1 MLPLHQSPVTERQYS
16 AASAAGHP
24 MRAAFLIIAT
34 TLVALCSGC
43 VIQPIQLRAVQP
55 DGRPVEGVDVYRNT
69 LGWFKIF
76 ASDDEPFVSD
86 ADGVAGFTLFSRR
99 TSLTVF
105 KPGYEP
111 RQVIVMPY
119 DGVRQEI
126 RGEGETTIDFD
137 LVKGKEPIDFP
148 LVPVTRTPIEVR
160 VRDEDGRPVEG
171 ATVYLSTFIYLKEQ
185 GAEESRGRLPVQQA
199 STAADG
205 LAQVEFISGFMNRV
219 VVRAP
224 GRVGAAVE
232 LRAPRSLDVTA
243 RSRETRQVSF
253 RVIDRRSKLPLTGAV
268 VSAGQSSD
276 GLPPDPDAFSV
287 TTPSGGVT
295 EPITLARRVP
305 LYVHVKAPPGY
316 KDTDVHLEWRK
327 LVESPLPV
335 FEATIGLQRK

>member
-1 MLPLHQSPVTERQYS
+1 
-16 AASAAGHP
+16 

-34 TLVALCSGC
+34 TLAALCSGC

-86 ADGVAGFTLFSRR
+86 GDGVAGFTLFSRR

-119 DGVRQEI
+119 DGVRTDI

-137 LVKGKEPIDFP
+137 RVKGKEPIDFP
-148 LVPVTRTPIEVR
+148 LVPVTRTPIE
-160 VRDEDGRPVEG
+160 G

-185 GAEESRGRLPVQQA
+185 GAEQSRGRLPVQQA
-199 STAADG
+199 LTAADG

-224 GRVGAAVE
+224 GRVGTSVE
-232 LRAPRSLDVTA
+232 LRTPRSLDVLA
-243 RSRETRQVSF
+243 RSRETREVSF
-253 RVIDRRSKLPLTGAV
+253 RVIDRRSKLPLSGAV

-287 TTPSGGVT
+287 TTPTGGVT
-295 EPITLARRVP
+295 PPITLARRVP
-305 LYVHVKAPPGY
+305 LYVHVKAPAGY
-316 KDTDVHLEWRK
+316 KDTDIHLEWRK
-327 LVESPLPV
+327 LVDSPLPV
-335 FEATIGLQRK
+335 FEATIGLERR

>member
-24 MRAAFLIIAT
+24 MRAAFLIVAT
-34 TLVALCSGC
+34 TLAALCSGC

-76 ASDDEPFVSD
+76 ASDDEPFVSGT
-86 ADGVAGFTLFSRR
+86 DGVAGFTLYSRR

-119 DGVRQEI
+119 DGVRQDI

-137 LVKGKEPIDFP
+137 RVKGKEPIDFR

-160 VRDEDGRPVEG
+160 VRDEDGRAVEG

-185 GAEESRGRLPVQQA
+185 GAEQSRGRLPVQQSA
-199 STAADG
+199 TADDG
-205 LAQVEFISGFMNRV
+205 IARVEFISGFMNRV

-224 GRVGAAVE
+224 GRVGSSVE
-232 LRAPRSLDVTA
+232 LRSPRSVELVA
-243 RSRETRQVSF
+243 AERETRPVAF
-253 RVIDRRSKLPLTGAV
+253 RVIDRRSKLPLAGAV
-268 VSAGQSSD
+268 VSAGQASD

-287 TTPSGGVT
+287 TTPTGGLTDSIV
-295 EPITLARRVP
+295 LARRVP
-305 LYVHVKAPPGY
+305 LYVHVKAPSGY
-316 KDTDVHLEWRK
+316 KDTDVHLDWRK
-327 LVESPLPV
+327 LTESPLPV
-335 FEATIGLQRK
+335 FQVTIGLERK

>member
-1 MLPLHQSPVTERQYS
+1 
-16 AASAAGHP
+16 
-24 MRAAFLIIAT
+24 MRAVLLIIAT
-34 TLVALCSGC
+34 TIAALCSGC
-43 VIQPIQLRAVQP
+43 VIQPIKLRTVQP
-55 DGRPVEGVDVYRNT
+55 DGQPVEGVDVYRNT

-86 ADGVAGFTLFSRR
+86 ADGVVGFTLFSRR

-105 KPGYEP
+105 RPGFEP

-137 LVKGKEPIDFP
+137 RVRGEVPIDFP

-160 VRDEDGRPVEG
+160 VRDEDGLPIEG

-185 GAEESRGRLPVQQA
+185 GAEQSRGRLPVQRA
-199 STAADG
+199 STNADG

-224 GRVGAAVE
+224 DRVGATVE
-232 LRAPRSLDVTA
+232 LRAPRSLEVTA
-243 RSRETRQVSF
+243 RSRETRQVRF

-268 VSAGQSSD
+268 VSAGQASD
-276 GLPPDPDAFSV
+276 GLPPDPDAFSL
-287 TTPSGGVT
+287 TTPTGGVT
-295 EPITLARRVP
+295 EPITLVRRVP
-305 LYVHVKAPPGY
+305 LYVHVKAPWGY
-316 KDTDVHLEWRK
+316 WDTDIHLEWRK
-327 LVESPLPV
+327 LVDSPLPV